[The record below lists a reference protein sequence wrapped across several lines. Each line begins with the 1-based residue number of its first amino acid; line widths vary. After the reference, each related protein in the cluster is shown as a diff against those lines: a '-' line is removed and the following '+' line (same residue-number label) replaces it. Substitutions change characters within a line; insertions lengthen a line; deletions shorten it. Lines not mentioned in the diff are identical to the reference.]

1 MRNLSKV
8 YAGLTAFLIFSCT
21 ETITET
27 ITIVEVEE
35 FDNDLFYL
43 STSVCN
49 CNRSGIELLEA
60 LIEDEKQI
68 YKIMFNELRYNCLS
82 KYGTNLFL
90 PSSCND
96 TDYMGDLMDS
106 LYVLGI
112 DINDF

>member
-1 MRNLSKV
+1 MKILRRVCLV
-8 YAGLTAFLIFSCT
+8 FQAFLLFSCT

-27 ITIVEVEE
+27 IVEVEE
-35 FDNDLFYL
+35 FDRELFYL

-60 LIEDEKQI
+60 LIDDEKNI
-68 YKIMFNELRYNCLS
+68 YKVMFNELRYNCLT
-82 KYGTNLFL
+82 KYGTNLFM

-96 TDYMGDLMDS
+96 TDYMEKLMDS

>member
-1 MRNLSKV
+1 MKILRVVCLV
-8 YAGLTAFLIFSCT
+8 FQAFLLFSCT

-27 ITIVEVEE
+27 IVEVEE
-35 FDNDLFYL
+35 FDKDIFYL

-60 LIEDEKQI
+60 LIEDEKKI

-82 KYGTNLFL
+82 KYGTNLFI

-96 TDYMGDLMDS
+96 TDYMEKLMDS
-106 LYVLGI
+106 LYVLGV

>member
-1 MRNLSKV
+1 MKILRGVCSV
-8 YAGLTAFLIFSCT
+8 FQVFLLFSCT

-27 ITIVEVEE
+27 IVEVEE
-35 FDNDLFYL
+35 FDRDIFYL

-60 LIEDEKQI
+60 LIEDEKKI

-82 KYGTNLFL
+82 KYGTNLWI
-90 PSSCND
+90 PSPCNN
-96 TDYMGDLMDS
+96 TEYMEDLMDS
-106 LYVLGI
+106 LYVIGI

>member
-1 MRNLSKV
+1 MKILRGVCLFFQ
-8 YAGLTAFLIFSCT
+8 AFLLFSCT
-21 ETITET
+21 EPITE
-27 ITIVEVEE
+27 TIVEVEE
-35 FDNDLFYL
+35 FDRELFYL

-60 LIEDEKQI
+60 LIEDEKKI

-82 KYGTNLFL
+82 KYGTNLFT

-96 TDYMGDLMDS
+96 TDYMEKLMDS

>member
-1 MRNLSKV
+1 MKNLRKV
-8 YAGLTAFLIFSCT
+8 CSILSAFLLFSCT

-27 ITIVEVEE
+27 IVEVEE
-35 FDNDLFYL
+35 FDRELFYL

-68 YKIMFNELRYNCLS
+68 YKIMFNELRYICLS
-82 KYGTNLFL
+82 KYGTNLFT

-96 TDYMGDLMDS
+96 TDYMEDLMDS

>member
-1 MRNLSKV
+1 MKILRGVCSV
-8 YAGLTAFLIFSCT
+8 FQVFLLLSCT

-27 ITIVEVEE
+27 IVEVEE
-35 FDNDLFYL
+35 FDKDIFYL

-60 LIEDEKQI
+60 LIEDEKKI
-68 YKIMFNELRYNCLS
+68 YKIMFFELRYNCLS
-82 KYGTNLFL
+82 KYGTNLFT

-96 TDYMGDLMDS
+96 TDYMEKLMDS
-106 LYVLGI
+106 LYVLGV

>member
-1 MRNLSKV
+1 MRILSGV
-8 YAGLTAFLIFSCT
+8 CILWALLLFSCT
-21 ETITET
+21 KTITET
-27 ITIVEVEE
+27 VVAVEE
-35 FDNDLFYL
+35 FDIDLFYL

-82 KYGTNLFL
+82 KYGTNLWI
-90 PSSCND
+90 PSPCNN
-96 TDYMGDLMDS
+96 TEYMEDLMDS

-112 DINDF
+112 NINDY

>member
-1 MRNLSKV
+1 MKNLRKV
-8 YAGLTAFLIFSCT
+8 CSILSAFLLFSCT

-27 ITIVEVEE
+27 IVEVEE
-35 FDNDLFYL
+35 FDRELFYL

-60 LIEDEKQI
+60 LIEDEKKI

-82 KYGTNLFL
+82 KYGTNLWI
-90 PSSCND
+90 PSPCNN
-96 TDYMGDLMDS
+96 TEYMKDLMDS
-106 LYVLGI
+106 LYVIGI

>member
-1 MRNLSKV
+1 MRNLRKV
-8 YAGLTAFLIFSCT
+8 YAVLTAFLIFSCT

-27 ITIVEVEE
+27 IVEVEE
-35 FDNDLFYL
+35 FDKDLFYL

-68 YKIMFNELRYNCLS
+68 YKIMFFELRYNCLS
-82 KYGTNLFL
+82 KYGTNLFIQ
-90 PSSCND
+90 SSCND
-96 TDYMGDLMDS
+96 TDYMEKLMDS

>member
-1 MRNLSKV
+1 MKILSGACILWV
-8 YAGLTAFLIFSCT
+8 LFLFSCT
-21 ETITET
+21 KTVTE
-27 ITIVEVEE
+27 TIVEVEE
-35 FDNDLFYL
+35 FDRDLFYL

-82 KYGTNLFL
+82 KYGTNLFI
-90 PSSCND
+90 PSPCND
-96 TDYMGDLMDS
+96 TDYMEKLMDS
-106 LYVLGI
+106 LYVIGI

>member
-1 MRNLSKV
+1 MKNLRKV
-8 YAGLTAFLIFSCT
+8 CSILSAFLLFSCT

-27 ITIVEVEE
+27 IVEVEE
-35 FDNDLFYL
+35 FDRELFYL

-82 KYGTNLFL
+82 KYGTNLFT
-90 PSSCND
+90 PSSGND
-96 TDYMGDLMDS
+96 TDYMEDLMDS

>member
-1 MRNLSKV
+1 MKNLRKV
-8 YAGLTAFLIFSCT
+8 CSILSAFLLFSCT

-27 ITIVEVEE
+27 IVVVEE
-35 FDNDLFYL
+35 FDRELFYL

-82 KYGTNLFL
+82 KHGTNLFT

-96 TDYMGDLMDS
+96 TDYMEDLMDS

>member
-1 MRNLSKV
+1 MTNLRKV
-8 YAGLTAFLIFSCT
+8 YAVLTAFLIFSCT

-90 PSSCND
+90 PSPCNN

>member
-1 MRNLSKV
+1 MKILRRVCSV
-8 YAGLTAFLIFSCT
+8 FQVFLFFSCT

-27 ITIVEVEE
+27 IVEVEE
-35 FDNDLFYL
+35 FDKELFYL

-82 KYGTNLFL
+82 KYGTNLFT

-96 TDYMGDLMDS
+96 TDYMEKLMDS

-112 DINDF
+112 DINVF

>member
-1 MRNLSKV
+1 MRNLRKV
-8 YAGLTAFLIFSCT
+8 YAVLTAFLIFSCT

-82 KYGTNLFL
+82 KYGTNLWI
-90 PSSCND
+90 PSPCNN
-96 TDYMGDLMDS
+96 TEYMEDLMDS
-106 LYVLGI
+106 LYVIGI

>member
-1 MRNLSKV
+1 MKILRRVCLV
-8 YAGLTAFLIFSCT
+8 FQAFLLFSCT

-27 ITIVEVEE
+27 IVEVEE
-35 FDNDLFYL
+35 FDKEPFYL

-60 LIEDEKQI
+60 LSEDEKQL

-82 KYGTNLFL
+82 KYGTNLFT

-96 TDYMGDLMDS
+96 TDYMEKLMDS
-106 LYVLGI
+106 LYVLGV

>member
-1 MRNLSKV
+1 MKNLRKV
-8 YAGLTAFLIFSCT
+8 YAVLTAFLIFSCT
-21 ETITET
+21 KTVTE
-27 ITIVEVEE
+27 TIVEVEE

-68 YKIMFNELRYNCLS
+68 YKIMFYELRYNCLS
-82 KYGTNLFL
+82 KYGTNLFT

-96 TDYMGDLMDS
+96 TDYMEKLMDS
-106 LYVLGI
+106 LYVLGV

>member
-1 MRNLSKV
+1 MKILRGVCSV
-8 YAGLTAFLIFSCT
+8 FQVFLLFSCT
-21 ETITET
+21 EIITE
-27 ITIVEVEE
+27 TIVEVEE
-35 FDNDLFYL
+35 FDKDIFYL

-60 LIEDEKQI
+60 LIEDEKKI

-82 KYGTNLFL
+82 KYGTNLFT

-96 TDYMGDLMDS
+96 TDYMEKLMDS
-106 LYVLGI
+106 LYVLGV

>member
-1 MRNLSKV
+1 MINLRKV
-8 YAGLTAFLIFSCT
+8 YAALAAFLIFSCT
-21 ETITET
+21 EIITE
-27 ITIVEVEE
+27 TIVEVEE

-82 KYGTNLFL
+82 KYGTNLFT

-96 TDYMGDLMDS
+96 TDYMEDLMDS